1 MVHSS
6 WFIAKLPT
14 SYFLLPTSYFLL
26 LTSYF
31 RFSTSHFPL
40 PSYLCLMSEYSIQEA
55 MQQFLEKSKLKQ
67 RVRALEIKD
76 VWAELMGKTIANY
89 TEDIKLVGGQLII
102 TTSVAPLKQELIY
115 QREKIRNRIN
125 ELFNEHVVKE
135 VIIK

>member
-1 MVHSS
+1 
-6 WFIAKLPT
+6 
-14 SYFLLPTSYFLL
+14 
-26 LTSYF
+26 
-31 RFSTSHFPL
+31 
-40 PSYLCLMSEYSIQEA
+40 MSEYSIQEA

-67 RVRALEIKD
+67 RVRALEIKE

-89 TEDIKLVGGQLII
+89 TDDIKLIEGQLII

-125 ELFNEHVVKE
+125 ELFNEHAVTE